1 VKEINGKRSGKSALE
16 IDDVL
21 PIDTDLNSV
30 IRENFEFLKEQ
41 MVIDACDVRFIR
53 EDGKDWVKKRT
64 GKTIQEI
71 AKSDESIR
79 FRLES
84 FIGEELNV
92 DGWHFQSDDLDF
104 PNPTR
109 EWISVKTGI
118 PVKRL
123 ENLDKPQKFYPGG
136 GRTGGLAFTVEEL
149 VAIARATH
157 TSIQFLL
164 TPSASR
170 IASGR
175 TFGYQS
181 SVGKVLHA
189 STASRWI
196 LWLYSLRPL
205 PEQST
210 FLFERNG
217 SYLAGELEARTKTAK
232 PFRDDVIKGLA
243 RSRYGAFSM
252 FSSVENYDPL
262 DKNLAEVKIST
273 PLKSKPTKAEQELWE
288 VKNTFG
294 IFVELRK
301 LMRDE
306 TLKSNEKLTTSRWRS
321 GVAKL
326 INHVVRL
333 GRLLRL
339 PNGSC
344 IHLCI

>member
-1 VKEINGKRSGKSALE
+1 MEGVPWVKEVGRKKTGRSALE
-16 IDDVL
+16 IDDL
-21 PIDTDLNSV
+21 IDVDRDLNAV

-79 FRLES
+79 FRLEN

-109 EWISVKTGI
+109 EWISAKTGI

-175 TFGYQS
+175 PSSYQS
-181 SVGKVLHA
+181 SLGKVLHA
-189 STASRWI
+189 STASKWI

-205 PEQST
+205 PEQSA

-252 FSSVENYDPL
+252 FSSIENYDPL

-273 PLKSKPTKAEQELWE
+273 PLKSVPTKAEQELWE

-306 TLKSNEKLTTSRWRS
+306 TLKSSEKLTASRWRTGS
-321 GVAKL
+321 AKL
-326 INHVVRL
+326 LNHLVRL

-339 PNGSC
+339 P
-344 IHLCI
+344 

>member
-1 VKEINGKRSGKSALE
+1 VEGVPWVKEVGRKKTGRSALE
-16 IDDVL
+16 IDDL
-21 PIDTDLNSV
+21 IDVDRDLNAV

-71 AKSDESIR
+71 AKTDESIR
-79 FRLES
+79 FRLEN

-109 EWISVKTGI
+109 EWISAKTGI

-175 TFGYQS
+175 PSSYQS
-181 SVGKVLHA
+181 SLGKVLHA
-189 STASRWI
+189 STASKWI

-205 PEQST
+205 PEQSA

-252 FSSVENYDPL
+252 FSSIENYDPL
-262 DKNLAEVKIST
+262 DKNLTEVKIST
-273 PLKSKPTKAEQELWE
+273 PLKSVPTKAEQELWQ

-306 TLKSNEKLTTSRWRS
+306 TLKSSEKLTASRWRTGS
-321 GVAKL
+321 AKL
-326 INHVVRL
+326 LNHLVRL

-339 PNGSC
+339 P
-344 IHLCI
+344 